1 MSQLNPESK
10 FSLSIKEI
18 IASVVGLA
26 SIFGIYFTMQ
36 SSLANAQDSIDKLEE
51 NAVNKLEF
59 TFKDDLIRSNIE
71 NTNEK
76 VEGLEKSVD
85 EIKQQLNKI
94 DERLYQISK
103 NR

>member
-36 SSLANAQDSIDKLEE
+36 SSLANAQESIDKLEQ

>member
-1 MSQLNPESK
+1 MSDLNPESK
-10 FSLSIKEI
+10 FQLSIKEI
-18 IASVVGLA
+18 IASVVGLS

-36 SSLANAQDSIDKLEE
+36 SSLANAQESIDQLEQ
-51 NAVNKLEF
+51 NAVQKLEF
-59 TFKDDLIRSNIE
+59 SFKDDLIRSNIE

>member
-1 MSQLNPESK
+1 MSNLNPESK

-36 SSLANAQDSIDKLEE
+36 SSLANAQESIDSLEE
-51 NAVNKLEF
+51 NAVQKLEF
-59 TFKDDLIRSNIE
+59 SFKDDLIRSNIE

>member
-10 FSLSIKEI
+10 FSLSIKDI

-36 SSLANAQDSIDKLEE
+36 SSLANAQDSIDKLEQ

>member
-1 MSQLNPESK
+1 MTELNPESK

-36 SSLANAQDSIDKLEE
+36 SSLANAQDSIDKLEQ

>member
-1 MSQLNPESK
+1 MSNLNPESK

-103 NR
+103 GR

>member
-1 MSQLNPESK
+1 MSNLNPESK

-36 SSLANAQDSIDKLEE
+36 SSLANAQESIDKLEQ

>member
-1 MSQLNPESK
+1 MSELNPESK

-36 SSLANAQDSIDKLEE
+36 SSLANAQESIDKLEQ

>member
-36 SSLANAQDSIDKLEE
+36 SSLANAQDSIDKLEQ

>member
-1 MSQLNPESK
+1 MSNLNPESK

-36 SSLANAQDSIDKLEE
+36 SSLANAQDSIDKLEQ

>member
-36 SSLANAQDSIDKLEE
+36 SSLANAQDSINKLEQ

>member
-1 MSQLNPESK
+1 MSNLNPESK

-18 IASVVGLA
+18 IASIVGLA
-26 SIFGIYFTMQ
+26 SIFGLYFTMQ

-51 NAVNKLEF
+51 NAVKKLEL

>member
-1 MSQLNPESK
+1 MSNLNPESK

-26 SIFGIYFTMQ
+26 SIFRIYFTMQ

>member
-1 MSQLNPESK
+1 MSELNPESK

-36 SSLANAQDSIDKLEE
+36 SSLANAQESIDKLEQ

-76 VEGLEKSVD
+76 VEGMEKSVD

>member
-1 MSQLNPESK
+1 MSNLNPESK

-51 NAVNKLEF
+51 NAVNKLDF